1 MKKKINIRYAL
12 KVLLILIAIIVC
24 GTIYLLAHN
33 GHNTSKE
40 AEKLI
45 HALADNHIFGAV
57 EYLFMSRLIVAFVLG
72 CIAGIT
78 HSFSKTST
86 VTISLKT
93 YGAVALGSAM
103 FSCIY
108 THLHFNTGS
117 ANPLQN
123 LGSITT
129 GIGFLC
135 AAVIFKGETF
145 IRGLSTAATI
155 WTTASIGTACGC
167 GLFGLAIMG
176 TFIISIFHM
185 LPSAGSHVEV
195 QKPD

>member
-1 MKKKINIRYAL
+1 M
-12 KVLLILIAIIVC
+12 V
-24 GTIYLLAHN
+24 AHAA
-33 GHNTSKE
+33 TQSTE
-40 AEKLI
+40 ELE
-45 HALADNHIFGAV
+45 HALSDNHIFGKV
-57 EYLFMSRLIVAFVLG
+57 EYLFMIRLIMAFVLG

-78 HSFSKTST
+78 HSWSKSST

-108 THLHFNTGS
+108 THLFFNTLS
-117 ANPLQN
+117 PNPLQN

-135 AAVIFKGETF
+135 AAVIFKGKDF

-176 TFIISIFHM
+176 TVIISVFHL
-185 LPSAGSHVEV
+185 LPSKGSQV
-195 QKPD
+195 KKADND

>member
-1 MKKKINIRYAL
+1 MKLAL
-12 KVLLILIAIIVC
+12 KFSLISITLLIGLYFYWPSV
-24 GTIYLLAHN
+24 AHAAVLTPN
-33 GHNTSKE
+33 EIK
-40 AEKLI
+40 
-45 HALADNHIFGAV
+45 HALTDNHIFSKI
-57 EYLFMSRLIVAFVLG
+57 EYLFMIRLIMAFVLG

-78 HSFSKTST
+78 HSWSKSST

-108 THLHFNTGS
+108 THLFFNTLS
-117 ANPLQN
+117 PNPLQN

-135 AAVIFKGETF
+135 AAVIFKGKDF

-176 TFIISIFHM
+176 TVIISVFHL
-185 LPSAGSHVEV
+185 LPSKGSQV
-195 QKPD
+195 KKADND

>member
-1 MKKKINIRYAL
+1 MKLAL
-12 KVLLILIAIIVC
+12 KFSLISITILI
-24 GTIYLLAHN
+24 GLYFYWPTIAHAAATQT
-33 GHNTSKE
+33 HEEIK
-40 AEKLI
+40 
-45 HALADNHIFGAV
+45 HALTNNHIFGKI
-57 EYLFMSRLIVAFVLG
+57 EYLFMIRLVTAFVLG

-78 HSFSKTST
+78 HSWSKSAT

-108 THLHFNTGS
+108 THLFFNTL
-117 ANPLQN
+117 APNPLQN

-135 AAVIFKGETF
+135 AAVIFKGKDF

-176 TFIISIFHM
+176 TVIISVFHL
-185 LPSAGSHVEV
+185 LPSKGSQV
-195 QKPD
+195 KKADND

>member
-1 MKKKINIRYAL
+1 MNNKFQFFLKRALIPIITLCGIFFFYNNYSYAT
-12 KVLLILIAIIVC
+12 
-24 GTIYLLAHN
+24 TISDNLVKSSLEN
-33 GHNTSKE
+33 
-40 AEKLI
+40 
-45 HALADNHIFGAV
+45 NHIFGKV
-57 EYLFMSRLIVAFVLG
+57 EYLFMIRLIIAFVLG
-72 CIAGIT
+72 CVAGIT
-78 HSFSKTST
+78 HSFSKSST

-108 THLHFNTGS
+108 THLYFNS
-117 ANPLQN
+117 HAPNPLQN

-135 AAVIFKGETF
+135 AAVIFKGKDF

-176 TFIISIFHM
+176 TIIISIFH
-185 LPSAGSHVEV
+185 LIPSKGSHVKSAEHE
-195 QKPD
+195 

>member
-1 MKKKINIRYAL
+1 MKLTL
-12 KVLLILIAIIVC
+12 KSSLISITILI
-24 GTIYLLAHN
+24 GIYFYWPMVAHAA
-33 GHNTSKE
+33 TQSTE
-40 AEKLI
+40 ELE
-45 HALADNHIFGAV
+45 HALSDNHIFGKV
-57 EYLFMSRLIVAFVLG
+57 EYLFMIRLIMAFVLG

-78 HSFSKTST
+78 HSWSKSST

-108 THLHFNTGS
+108 THLFFNTLS
-117 ANPLQN
+117 PNPLQN

-135 AAVIFKGETF
+135 AAVIFKGKDF

-176 TFIISIFHM
+176 TVIISVFHL
-185 LPSAGSHVEV
+185 LPSKGSQV
-195 QKPD
+195 KKADND